1 MKPMSL
7 SKIFFITLN
16 LFLAVHARVYFVA
29 PTGGSDGNPGTMALP
44 FATIAQGQTVASPGD
59 TVYFRGG
66 TYFFTSTTAQIGITL
81 NKSGTAGNLIHYWAY
96 PSEHPVFDFYGMTA
110 ALRIKGVNLTG
121 SWIHLKGFEM
131 RGVPQTASLRAHEDW
146 CIYVDGGSNN
156 ILELLNLHHN
166 MGPGLFIINGG
177 KNLILNCDS
186 HDNWDAYSYTNGTLD
201 AGQNADGFGFH
212 STNVADSGT
221 VFRGCRSWWNADDG
235 WDFIQ
240 AATAVTVENCW
251 SWLNGYKAGT
261 TTASGNGN
269 GFKVGGYGLPPTN
282 VPAKVPQHTVRFCLA
297 FNNRAAGF
305 YQNHH
310 LASDFFYNNTSYN
323 NAAANFNLLG
333 YKNGDASLGIL
344 RNNIAFM
351 GTALSNATTGTG
363 VDAANNSWNLATAP
377 VAADFLSTDTTGIT
391 GPRQADGSLPA
402 IAFMKLKAGSAMID
416 KGVNVGLP
424 YGGSTPD
431 LGAFEYGTITGIL
444 VSPKGMKSGLKLGDK
459 EGVRVFNLSGRRVK
473 DGTNVRIIAPE
484 IYLVR

>member
-1 MKPMSL
+1 MISR
-7 SKIFFITLN
+7 I
-16 LFLAVHARVYFVA
+16 LFLISTLALMPHAKVYYVSPSGNDAAAGTLTA
-29 PTGGSDGNPGTMALP
+29 P
-44 FATIAQGQTVASPGD
+44 FKTIAQGQTAANPGD

-66 TYFFTSTTAQIGITL
+66 VYAFVSTTAQIGIALT
-81 NKSGTAGNLIHYWAY
+81 KSGTQGNPIRYWAF
-96 PSEHPVFDFYGMTA
+96 PGESPVFDFYGMTA
-110 ALRIKGVNLTG
+110 AQRIKGVNLTA

-131 RGVPQTASLRAHEDW
+131 RGVPQTASLKAHEDW

-186 HDNWDAYSYTNGTLD
+186 HDNWDAYSYTNGSLD

-212 STNVADSGT
+212 STNIADSGT
-221 VFRGCRSWWNADDG
+221 VFRGCRAWWNADDG

-240 AATAVTVENCW
+240 AATAVTVENSW

-269 GFKVGGYGLPPTN
+269 GFKVGGYGLPPSN
-282 VPAKVPQHTVRFCLA
+282 VPAKVPQHMVRFCLA

-310 LASDFFYNNTSYN
+310 LAPDFFYNNTSYN

-351 GTALSNATTGTG
+351 GAALSNAMTGTG
-363 VDAANNSWNLATAP
+363 VDAMNNSWNLTPAP
-377 VAADFLSTDTTGIT
+377 VAGDFLSTDSTGVS
-391 GPRQADGSLPA
+391 GPRKADGSLPN
-402 IAFMKLKAGSAMID
+402 IAFMKLRAGSAMID
-416 KGVNVGLP
+416 KGVNVG
-424 YGGSTPD
+424 YSYTGNSPD
-431 LGAFEYGTITGIL
+431 LGAFEYGAITGISLNSRQNRAGVL
-444 VSPKGMKSGLKLGDK
+444 VWHSLDLRGRTYNGTKWKTGLH
-459 EGVRVFNLSGRRVK
+459 
-473 DGTNVRIIAPE
+473 GTSLLQIQH
-484 IYLVR
+484 